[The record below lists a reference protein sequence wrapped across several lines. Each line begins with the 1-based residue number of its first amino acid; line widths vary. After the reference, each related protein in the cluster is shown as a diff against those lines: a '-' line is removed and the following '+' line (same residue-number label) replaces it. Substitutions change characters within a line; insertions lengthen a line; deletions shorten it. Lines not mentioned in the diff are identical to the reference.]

1 MTDPESIE
9 TICAIATPPGQGA
22 IAIIRL
28 SGPDALRIC
37 DEIFSPK
44 KKNLKITETA
54 THSIHFGTILNDTE
68 ILDEVLVSIFREPH
82 SYTGENAI
90 EISCHGSSYIQQK
103 IVELLISK
111 GVRLAKPGEFT
122 LRAFL
127 NGKFDLSQAEAVAD
141 LIAASSRSAH
151 DLALQQIRGGFSQK
165 ISELRT
171 ALLNFASLIE
181 LELDFSQEDVEF
193 VDRKE
198 LVQLLNEIKS
208 EIEHLASSF
217 SYGNVLK
224 TGIPVAIIGKPN
236 VGKSTLL
243 NAILNEERA
252 IVSEIPGTTRDTIE
266 DTIDIHNY
274 AFRFIDTA
282 GLRHSSDSIESQGIE
297 RTYEKIDQAAV
308 VLYLFDI
315 TQGNSNDVLQELEE
329 FKVQSSK
336 FKVHPPAG
344 GSKFKVEGA
353 KGIEHRAKDYSIHS
367 ADRRLP
373 TADQKKFI
381 LVANKSDLLEET
393 PKGLKG
399 LLEHECIFISAK
411 RKENI
416 NLILERLVEV
426 VGEMKVQDTAV
437 VSNVRH
443 FDALNGALQSVKAVL
458 TGLSAGVSSDL
469 VTVDLRTALYH
480 LGEITGE
487 ITTDEILGNIFGKF
501 CIGK

>member
-1 MTDPESIE
+1 MLKKITMIYPVRQE

-37 DEIFSPK
+37 EDIFSPK
-44 KKNLKITETA
+44 KKDTKITEAA
-54 THSIHFGTILNDTE
+54 THTIHFGTIVKDQEL
-68 ILDEVLVSIFREPH
+68 LDEVLVSVFREPH
-82 SYTGENAI
+82 SYTGENAV

-111 GVRLAKPGEFT
+111 GSRHAKPGEFT

-127 NGKFDLSQAEAVAD
+127 SGKFDLSQAEAVAD

-151 DLALQQIRGGFSQK
+151 DLALQQMRGGFSKK
-165 ISELRT
+165 ISELR
-171 ALLNFASLIE
+171 ARLLDFASLIE
-181 LELDFSQEDVEF
+181 LELDFSQEEVEF
-193 VDRKE
+193 ADRKA
-198 LVQLLNEIKS
+198 LVKLLNEIKE
-208 EIEHLASSF
+208 EITRLVSSF

-224 TGIPVAIIGKPN
+224 SGIPVAIIGKPN

-266 DTIDIHNY
+266 DTIVIHNY
-274 AFRFIDTA
+274 GFRFIDTA
-282 GLRHSSDSIESQGIE
+282 GLRHSVDQIESQGIE
-297 RTYEKIDQAAV
+297 RTYEKISQAKI
-308 VLYLFDI
+308 VLYVFDVCQTACTDI
-315 TQGNSNDVLQELEE
+315 REELESMGAWGHGGLEAGKRERGEGE
-329 FKVQSSK
+329 F
-336 FKVHPPAG
+336 PANWELG
-344 GSKFKVEGA
+344 
-353 KGIEHRAKDYSIHS
+353 
-367 ADRRLP
+367 
-373 TADQKKFI
+373 TANRKKFI
-381 LVANKSDLLEET
+381 LVGNKADLLEET
-393 PKGLKG
+393 PIGLKEF
-399 LLEHECIFISAK
+399 LEMECIFISAK

-416 NLILERLVEV
+416 NMILERLVEV
-426 VGEMKVQDTAV
+426 VSEMEVKDNAV

-443 FDALNGALQSVKAVL
+443 YEALNSALKSVEAVL
-458 TGLSAGVSSDL
+458 EGLSGGLSSDL

>member
-1 MTDPESIE
+1 MIKMIDPERQE

-22 IAIIRL
+22 IAIVRV

-37 DEIFSPK
+37 EDIFSPK
-44 KKNLKITETA
+44 KKDTKISEAA
-54 THSIHFGTILNDTE
+54 THTIHFGTIVKDQEL
-68 ILDEVLVSIFREPH
+68 LDEALVSIFREPH
-82 SYTGENAI
+82 SYTGENAV

-111 GVRLAKPGEFT
+111 GARHAKPGEFT

-151 DLALQQIRGGFSQK
+151 DLALQQMRGGFSKK
-165 ISELRT
+165 ISELR
-171 ALLNFASLIE
+171 ARLLDFASLIE

-193 VDRKE
+193 ADRKE
-198 LVQLLNEIKS
+198 LVRLLNEIKE
-208 EIEHLASSF
+208 EITRLVSSF

-224 TGIPVAIIGKPN
+224 SGIPVAIIGKPN

-266 DTIDIHNY
+266 DTIVIHNY

-282 GLRHSSDSIESQGIE
+282 GLRHSADQIESKGIE
-297 RTYEKIDQAAV
+297 RTYEKISQAKI
-308 VLYLFDI
+308 VLYVFDV
-315 TQGNSNDVLQELEE
+315 TQEDGMEAWGHGGMEAGERGSGEDIKTVGEGGILSPGNWEL
-329 FKVQSSK
+329 
-336 FKVHPPAG
+336 G
-344 GSKFKVEGA
+344 TGN
-353 KGIEHRAKDYSIHS
+353 
-367 ADRRLP
+367 
-373 TADQKKFI
+373 KKFI
-381 LVANKSDLLEET
+381 LIANKSDLLAES
-393 PKGLKG
+393 PKGLKEF
-399 LLEHECIFISAK
+399 LEMECIFISAK

-416 NLILERLVEV
+416 NMILERLVEV
-426 VGEMKVQDTAV
+426 VGEMEIQDTAV

-443 FDALNGALQSVKAVL
+443 YEALSGALQSVDAVL
-458 TGLSAGVSSDL
+458 GGLSGGLSSDL